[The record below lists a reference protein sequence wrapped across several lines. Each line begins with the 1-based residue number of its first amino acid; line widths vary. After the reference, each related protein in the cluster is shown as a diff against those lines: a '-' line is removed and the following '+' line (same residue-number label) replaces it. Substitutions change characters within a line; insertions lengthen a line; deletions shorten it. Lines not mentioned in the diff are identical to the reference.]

1 MQWTQQNPTKI
12 GNQLTWCHSGL
23 WRYNTVQCNT
33 VQYDCSNQFSTSPRF
48 QNGYEVNSTLYTLH
62 WPNQTSEMDEWV
74 GVGVLVLYWGTD
86 IRRWN
91 AVQYSEVSTVQYNT
105 VNTMHITHA
114 INTTKSD
121 GNQQSNYLMSLWS
134 LKKECSTIQC
144 NTVQYD
150 YSNKFST
157 SPRFQNGYE
166 VNSRWTIHR
175 VIAVWSFYFMFF
187 QVSLTFS

>member
-1 MQWTQQNPTKI
+1 
-12 GNQLTWCHSGL
+12 
-23 WRYNTVQCNT
+23 
-33 VQYDCSNQFSTSPRF
+33 
-48 QNGYEVNSTLYTLH
+48 
-62 WPNQTSEMDEWV
+62 MDEWV

-166 VNSRWTIHR
+166 VNSTLCTLHWPNQTSEMDEW
-175 VIAVWSFYFMFF
+175 VAVGVLVLYVFTFLWLWSQLYTVHSTLAKPNLWNGWMGGGGGACS
-187 QVSLTFS
+187 VLGYWH